1 MSGKL
6 EMPKLQSV
14 SVSFESKDV
23 IGSRLFWEDQLWEEL
38 QPGRPIKVNTYAGHR
53 WKVKLDNE
61 LLKTWTVEANKPSQR
76 FILSSE
82 DLPTFK

>member
-23 IGSRLFWEDQLWEEL
+23 IGSRLFWEDQVRL
-38 QPGRPIKVNTYAGHR
+38 QVIGV
-53 WKVKLDNE
+53 V
-61 LLKTWTVEANKPSQR
+61 
-76 FILSSE
+76 ILM
-82 DLPTFK
+82 DQFFV